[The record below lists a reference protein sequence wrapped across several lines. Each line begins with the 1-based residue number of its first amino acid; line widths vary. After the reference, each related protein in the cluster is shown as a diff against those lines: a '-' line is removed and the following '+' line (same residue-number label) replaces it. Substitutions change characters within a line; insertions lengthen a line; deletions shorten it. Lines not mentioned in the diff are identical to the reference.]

1 MEEFTL
7 DNGSGLRLCAIN
19 LGGIVTALQV
29 PDRDGVA
36 ANIVLG
42 LASLRDYATRNP
54 HLGTIVGRYANR
66 LAHCRFAIDGEVF
79 QLHCNDGPHALHGG
93 PQGFGSRWWDI
104 EPAAPASDGSVG
116 LVLRLRSEDG
126 DQGFPGCLDATVRYT
141 LTAQQCWRID
151 YTATCERSTVVNL
164 SHHDYF
170 NLAGGGDIRDHWLTI
185 AAGLYCP
192 VDATLIPEGIAPV
205 AATPFDFRTPMPVGQ
220 RLCDPHPQLRK
231 ANGYDHNWVLDDSN
245 GPGLHFAARLEHPE
259 SGRSMEIHT
268 DQPGLQFYS
277 GNFLDGTLV
286 GSAGQALRQH
296 GGLCLETQHFPDAP
310 NQPAFAQTV
319 LRPGEVFASSTEH
332 RFGLCMA

>member
-1 MEEFTL
+1 MIRGAIPSISRRPCGHLQDGRPVEEFTL

-170 NLAGGGDIRDHWLTI
+170 NLAGGGDSYPFPGFQ
-185 AAGLYCP
+185 AANDALFNR
-192 VDATLIPEGIAPV
+192 VDLV
-205 AATPFDFRTPMPVGQ
+205 ASGTTMSFSTAGGEQAAFAWFMQQNYPRATPFAVADTKHA
-220 RLCDPHPQLRK
+220 DNLRIRNLAK
-231 ANGYDHNWVLDDSN
+231 
-245 GPGLHFAARLEHPE
+245 R
-259 SGRSMEIHT
+259 SG
-268 DQPGLQFYS
+268 F
-277 GNFLDGTLV
+277 
-286 GSAGQALRQH
+286 
-296 GGLCLETQHFPDAP
+296 
-310 NQPAFAQTV
+310 
-319 LRPGEVFASSTEH
+319 
-332 RFGLCMA
+332 